1 MFVSAIVLAAGGST
15 RLGQP
20 KQLLAFRGRT
30 LLDAALDTARACAF
44 DQIVVALGGAAS
56 EVRERVDLSGCEVVD
71 SVHHTDGCSSS
82 IVAALE
88 AVDPHADVLV
98 LLLGDQPDI
107 DPASVDALLAL
118 GDVPIAV
125 CRYRDGPGHPFLFAR
140 AVFAA
145 LAELQGDK
153 AVWKLLE
160 SARWPVAEV
169 DCPGPV
175 PLDVDTWDDYQ
186 RLLENV
192 G

>member
-1 MFVSAIVLAAGGST
+1 VFVSAIVLAAGGST

-30 LLDAALDTARACAF
+30 LLDAALDTARRCAF
-44 DQIVVALGGAAS
+44 DQIVVALGGAAP
-56 EVRERVDLSGCEVVD
+56 EVRERVDLTGCEVVD
-71 SVHHTDGCSSS
+71 SEHHTEGCSSS

-88 AVDPHADVLV
+88 AVDPKADAFV

-107 DPASVDALLAL
+107 DPASVAALLAL
-118 GDVPIAV
+118 GDAPIAV
-125 CRYRDGPGHPFLFAR
+125 CRYRDGRGHPFLFGR
-140 AVFAA
+140 AVFEA
-145 LAELQGDK
+145 LAELHGDK
-153 AVWKLLE
+153 AIWKLLE
-160 SARWPVAEV
+160 SGRWPVDEV
-169 DCPGPV
+169 ECPGSV